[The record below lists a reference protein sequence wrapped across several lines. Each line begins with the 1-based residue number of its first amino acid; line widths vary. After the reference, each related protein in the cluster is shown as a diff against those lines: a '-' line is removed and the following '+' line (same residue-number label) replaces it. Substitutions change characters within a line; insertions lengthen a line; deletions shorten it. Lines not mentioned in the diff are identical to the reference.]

1 MDFKIMQLNETLDGL
16 SQLFTSM
23 DRMVIN
29 FQIELSD
36 EVKEYIVDLIWDD
49 EIGEWM
55 IKAMR

>member
-1 MDFKIMQLNETLDGL
+1 MDFKIMQLNEALDGL

-49 EIGEWM
+49 EIGEWL

>member
-1 MDFKIMQLNETLDGL
+1 MQLNEALDGL

-49 EIGEWM
+49 EIGEWL